1 MSISIITGLRGFDKE
16 EITMWPFG
24 MTRREMESFLRE
36 YSDELISILLDA
48 YWMTVDEI
56 VMEHMS
62 EEAQDWAGDYWEA
75 C

>member
-1 MSISIITGLRGFDKE
+1 
-16 EITMWPFG
+16 MWPFG

-48 YWMTVDEI
+48 YGMTVDEI

-62 EEAQDWAGDYWEA
+62 EEAQDWTVDYWEA

>member
-1 MSISIITGLRGFDKE
+1 
-16 EITMWPFG
+16 MWPFG
-24 MTRREMESFLRE
+24 MSRREMESFLRE

-48 YWMTVDEI
+48 YGMTVDEI

-62 EEAQDWAGDYWEA
+62 EEAQDWAWDYWEA

>member
-1 MSISIITGLRGFDKE
+1 MTISVYQTSGDLTRRYF
-16 EITMWPFG
+16 MWPFG
-24 MTRREMESFLRE
+24 MSRREMERFLRE

-48 YWMTVDEI
+48 YGMTVDEI

>member
-1 MSISIITGLRGFDKE
+1 MSISIITGLLGFDKE
-16 EITMWPFG
+16 ERTMWPFG

-36 YSDELISILLDA
+36 YSEELISILLDA
-48 YWMTVDEI
+48 YGMTVDEI

>member
-1 MSISIITGLRGFDKE
+1 MGISIIAGLRGFDKE
-16 EITMWPFG
+16 ERTMWPFG

-36 YSDELISILLDA
+36 YSDELIDILLDA
-48 YWMTVDEI
+48 YGMTVDEI

-62 EEAQDWAGDYWEA
+62 EEAQDWAADYWEA

>member
-1 MSISIITGLRGFDKE
+1 MWFGGMSRQDMEMFI
-16 EITMWPFG
+16 
-24 MTRREMESFLRE
+24 RENLDEFL
-36 YSDELISILLDA
+36 DILLTA
-48 YWMTVDEI
+48 YGMTVDEI